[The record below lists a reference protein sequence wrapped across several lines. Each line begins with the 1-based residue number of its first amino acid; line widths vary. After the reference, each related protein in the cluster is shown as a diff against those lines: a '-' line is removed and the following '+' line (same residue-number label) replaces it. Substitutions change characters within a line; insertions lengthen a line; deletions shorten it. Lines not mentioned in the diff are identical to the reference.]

1 MLFLK
6 NSFIAHENEFLK
18 NFYGDFVKGRKAL
31 FHKLSA
37 VVIKQG
43 FPGDT
48 VVKNTP
54 TNAGRARDSG
64 SIPGLGRSPGTGN
77 GNPLL
82 YSCLEN
88 QMDRGAWWA
97 TVHGVAKSRTR
108 LSSHTHIH
116 SDKIGNIPLY
126 SSEQILER

>member
-18 NFYGDFVKGRKAL
+18 NLYGDFVKGRKAI

-43 FPGDT
+43 FPGGT
-48 VVKNTP
+48 VLNNP
-54 TNAGRARDSG
+54 SMNAEHARDSG

-88 QMDRGAWWA
+88 QINRGAWWA
-97 TVHGVAKSRTR
+97 IVHGVAKSRTR
-108 LSSHTHIH
+108 LSTHARTHARAHTHTHTHTVI
-116 SDKIGNIPLY
+116 K
-126 SSEQILER
+126 